1 MNLDRYE
8 YMMDETLLNFQFES
22 LGPMGRV
29 LKVIVFTPQNSD
41 GVTYFNLAFGDLDK
55 AQQKLDDLSVT
66 NNNDREKVLATVAA
80 VVLEF
85 LNNFPDMMVYVEGST
100 PSRTRL
106 YQIGIAS
113 QYEEYLPCCMFTDF
127 SMVNRKNLGKVTI
140 TKPFW
145 FRLNKLINL
154 HQLRR

>member
-22 LGPMGRV
+22 LGPNGKV
-29 LKVIVFTPQNSD
+29 LKVIAFTPQNSN
-41 GVTYFNLAFGDLDK
+41 GVTYFNLAFGDWNE

-66 NNNDREKVLATVAA
+66 NNNDREKALATVAA

-85 LNNFPDMMVYVEGST
+85 LNNFPDMMVYAEGST

-113 QYEEYLPCCMFTDF
+113 QYEEISSLLHVYGF
-127 SMVNRKNLGKVTI
+127 VNNQWEEFRKGYNYEAFLVSLK
-140 TKPFW
+140 
-145 FRLNKLINL
+145 
-154 HQLRR
+154 

>member
-1 MNLDRYE
+1 MNLDKYE

-22 LGPMGRV
+22 LGPNGRV
-29 LKVIVFTPQNSD
+29 LKVIVVTPQNSN
-41 GVTYFNLAFGDLDK
+41 GVTYFNLAFGDWDK
-55 AQQKLDDLSVT
+55 AQQKLDDLSIT

-85 LNNFPDMMVYVEGST
+85 LNNFPDMMVYAEGST

-113 QYEEYLPCCMFTDF
+113 QYEKISSLLHVYGF
-127 SMVNRKNLGKVTI
+127 VNGQWEEFRKGYNYEAFLVSLK
-140 TKPFW
+140 
-145 FRLNKLINL
+145 
-154 HQLRR
+154 